1 MPSNAN
7 NHILKN
13 VSGFPEFTPEAQI
26 LFNQVVEKIRDAYE
40 GCGAIPIETS
50 AVERTSH
57 ILAKGGN
64 DKEIY
69 GLNRLQ
75 DDSDSAAK
83 DYALHF
89 DLTLPLARY
98 VAQNGH
104 RLVFPFKRYQIQP
117 VWRGE
122 RAQNKRYRQF
132 YQCDIDVIGDGQLSL
147 LYDAEIPS
155 VIYQIFSSLEIGDF
169 VIRMNNRKVLKGI
182 LNHFGIRGDDTEME
196 AINII
201 DDLEKTGIEDVT
213 KRLTDIGADPEA
225 LTSITD
231 FFSTTGS
238 VKDVL
243 NKLQQFDYGEGFTE
257 GITEFSTVCEAISA
271 FGVPESAFKIDLT
284 IARGLDYY
292 TGTVYET
299 QLLSNPS
306 IGSICSG
313 GRYENLAENFSKKR
327 YPGVG
332 ISIGLSRLLGELIE
346 KQVLSV
352 GPQSIAPVLVTV
364 LDQSNMK
371 QYLEITAK
379 LRDAG
384 IKTEI
389 YLEPK
394 KLKNQLAHAN
404 KKGIKIALIAGDT
417 EFDKGEILVKDLV
430 QQTQESV
437 AEDKLIAYIQ
447 SLLAI

>member
-1 MPSNAN
+1 MASNAT
-7 NHILKN
+7 NHVLKN
-13 VSGFPEFTPEAQI
+13 VSGFPEFSPEAQI
-26 LFNQVVEKIRDAYE
+26 LFNQVVEKVRTAYE
-40 GCGAIPIETS
+40 SCGAVPIETS
-50 AVERTSH
+50 AVERTQH

-69 GLNRLQ
+69 GLHRLQ
-75 DDSDSAAK
+75 DTDNSAK

-98 VAQNGH
+98 VAQNAH

-147 LYDAEIPS
+147 LYDAEIPA
-155 VIYQIFSSLEIGDF
+155 VIYQIFNSLQIGEF
-169 VIRMNNRKVLKGI
+169 IIRINNRKVLKGI
-182 LNHFGIRGDDTEME
+182 LNHFGIEGDTAQMD

-201 DDLEKTGIEDVT
+201 DDLEKTGIDDVKT
-213 KRLTDIGADPEA
+213 RLIQAGAAPEA
-225 LTSITD
+225 LSGITD
-231 FFSTTGS
+231 FFGIDGAVT
-238 VKDVL
+238 DVL
-243 NKLQQFDYGEGFTE
+243 QQLKDLDYGELFAE
-257 GITEFSTVCEAISA
+257 GVQELDTVCSAITA
-271 FGVPESAFKIDLT
+271 FGVPADVFKIDLK

-299 QLLSNPS
+299 QLVANPS

-313 GRYENLAENFSKKR
+313 GRYENLAQNFSKKC

-346 KQVLSV
+346 KQVLTV

-364 LDQSNMK
+364 LDPAQMPH
-371 QYLEITAK
+371 YLAITAQ
-379 LRDAG
+379 LRAAG

-404 KKGIKIALIAGDT
+404 KKGMKVALIAGET
-417 EFDKGEILVKDLV
+417 EFASGEVLVKDLE
-430 QQTQESV
+430 QQTQQSV
-437 AEDKLIAYIQ
+437 TRDALVKHIQ
-447 SLLAI
+447 SLLA

>member
-1 MPSNAN
+1 MAAKKNS
-7 NHILKN
+7 HILKN
-13 VSGFPEFTPEAQI
+13 VSGFPEFSPEAQI
-26 LFNQVVEKIRDAYE
+26 LFNQVVNTIREAYE
-40 GCGAIPIETS
+40 ACGAVPIETS
-50 AVERTSH
+50 AIERTEH

-69 GLNRLQ
+69 GLHRLQ
-75 DDSDSAAK
+75 DSEGGSK

-132 YQCDIDVIGDGQLSL
+132 YQCDIDVIGDGKLSL

-155 VIYQIFSSLEIGDF
+155 IIYQIFSALQIGDF
-169 VIRMNNRKVLKGI
+169 IIRINNRKVLKGI
-182 LNHFGIRGDDTEME
+182 LNHFGIKGDDNELA

-201 DDLEKTGIEDVT
+201 DDLEKVGLDDVSQ
-213 KRLTDIGADPEA
+213 RLAAMGADSAA
-225 LTSITD
+225 LAGIVE
-231 FFSTTGS
+231 FFDLDGSTQ
-238 VKDVL
+238 DVL
-243 NKLQQFDYGEGFTE
+243 NKLQSLDYGELFKE
-257 GITEFSTVCEAISA
+257 GVAELTTVCSAIA
-271 FGVPESAFKIDLT
+271 DFGVPEQVFKIDLK

-299 QLLSNPS
+299 QLVANPS

-313 GRYENLAENFSKKR
+313 GRYENLAENFSKR
-327 YPGVG
+327 AYPGVG
-332 ISIGLSRLLGELIE
+332 ISIGLSRLFGELIE
-346 KQVLSV
+346 KQILNV

-364 LDQSNMK
+364 LDQSCMPR
-371 QYLEITAK
+371 YLEITAQ
-379 LRDAG
+379 LREAG

-394 KLKNQLAHAN
+394 KLKNQLAHAD
-404 KKGIKIALIAGDT
+404 KKGIKVALIAGET
-417 EFDKGEILVKDLV
+417 EFDKDEVQVKDLIN
-430 QQTQESV
+430 QTQESV
-437 AEDKLIAYIQ
+437 AADQLVPYIKA
-447 SLLAI
+447 LLAA

>member
-1 MPSNAN
+1 MS
-7 NHILKN
+7 
-13 VSGFPEFTPEAQI
+13 
-26 LFNQVVEKIRDAYE
+26 
-40 GCGAIPIETS
+40 
-50 AVERTSH
+50 
-57 ILAKGGN
+57 KGGN

-69 GLNRLQ
+69 GLHRLQ
-75 DDSDSAAK
+75 GDSDSAAK

-155 VIYQIFSSLEIGDF
+155 IIYQIFSSLEIGDF
-169 VIRMNNRKVLKGI
+169 VIRINNRKVLKGI
-182 LNHFGIRGDDTEME
+182 LNHFGIQGDDAELE

-213 KRLTDIGADPEA
+213 RRLNEMGAAPEA
-225 LTSITD
+225 LKGITY
-231 FFSTTGS
+231 FFDIAGT
-238 VKDVL
+238 VNEVL
-243 NKLQQFDYGEGFTE
+243 DQLKQLEYGAGFTE
-257 GITEFSTVCEAISA
+257 GVTELSTVCDAISA
-271 FGVPESAFKIDLT
+271 FGVPESAFKIDLK

-346 KQVLSV
+346 KQILHV
-352 GPQSIAPVLVTV
+352 GAQSIAPVLVTV
-364 LDQSNMK
+364 QDQSYM
-371 QYLEITAK
+371 QRYLEITAK
-379 LRDAG
+379 LRAAG

-394 KLKNQLAHAN
+394 KLKKQLAHAD
-404 KKGIKIALIAGDT
+404 KKGMKVAIIAGET
-417 EFDKGEILVKDLV
+417 EFNNGEIQVKNLR
-430 QQTQESV
+430 QQTQQNVKEEELASH
-437 AEDKLIAYIQ
+437 IQ

>member
-1 MPSNAN
+1 MPASADK
-7 NHILKN
+7 HILKN
-13 VSGFPEFTPEAQI
+13 ISGFPEFSPEAQI
-26 LFNQVVEKIRDAYE
+26 LFNQVIAKIREAYE

-69 GLNRLQ
+69 GLHRLQ
-75 DDSDSAAK
+75 DASDSAAK

-132 YQCDIDVIGDGQLSL
+132 YQCDVDVIGDGQLSL
-147 LYDAEIPS
+147 LYDAEIPA
-155 VIYQIFSSLEIGDF
+155 VIYQIFSSLEIGAF
-169 VIRMNNRKVLKGI
+169 VIRINNRKVLKGI
-182 LNHFGIRGDDTEME
+182 LNHFGIQGDAAELE
-196 AINII
+196 ALNII
-201 DDLEKTGIEDVT
+201 DDLEKTGLEDVT
-213 KRLTDIGADPEA
+213 QRLTALGADPKA
-225 LTSITD
+225 LSAITG
-231 FFSTTGS
+231 FFSINGP
-238 VKDVL
+238 VNAIL
-243 NKLQQFDYGEGFTE
+243 NELQALDYGETFSQGVTE
-257 GITEFSTVCEAISA
+257 LTTVCTAITA
-271 FGVPESAFKIDLT
+271 FGVPATAFKIDLS

-313 GRYENLAENFSKKR
+313 GRYDNLAENFSKKR

-346 KQVLSV
+346 KQILTV

-364 LDQSNMK
+364 IDQSKMTH
-371 QYLEITAK
+371 YLALTAQ
-379 LRDAG
+379 LRTAG

-404 KKGIKIALIAGDT
+404 KKGIKIALIAGET
-417 EFDKGEILVKDLV
+417 EFEHDEILVKDLR
-430 QQTQESV
+430 QQTQQSIPTG
-437 AEDKLIAYIQ
+437 KLVPYIQ

>member
-1 MPSNAN
+1 MPAKADD
-7 NHILKN
+7 HILKN

-26 LFNQVVEKIRDAYE
+26 LFNQVIEKIRNAYE
-40 GCGAIPIETS
+40 GCGAVPIETS
-50 AVERTSH
+50 AVERISH
-57 ILAKGGN
+57 ILSKGGN

-69 GLNRLQ
+69 GLHRLQ
-75 DDSDSAAK
+75 GDSDSAAK

-147 LYDAEIPS
+147 LYDAEIPGI
-155 VIYQIFSSLEIGDF
+155 IYQIFSSLEIGDF
-169 VIRMNNRKVLKGI
+169 VIRINNRKVLKGI
-182 LNHFGIRGDDTEME
+182 LNHFGIRGDDAELE

-213 KRLTDIGADPEA
+213 KRLNEMGAAAEA
-225 LTSITD
+225 LQGITR
-231 FFSTTGS
+231 FFSTEGS
-238 VKDVL
+238 VHEVL
-243 NKLQQFDYGEGFTE
+243 TQLEQLDYGTAFTE
-257 GITEFSTVCEAISA
+257 GVTELKTVCDAISA
-271 FGVPESAFKIDLT
+271 FGVPESAFKIDLK

-299 QLLSNPS
+299 QLISNPS

-346 KQVLSV
+346 KQILNV
-352 GPQSIAPVLVTV
+352 GAQSIAPVLVTV
-364 LDQSNMK
+364 QDQSYM
-371 QYLEITAK
+371 QRYLEITAK
-379 LRDAG
+379 LRAAG

-394 KLKNQLAHAN
+394 KLKKQLAHAD
-404 KKGIKIALIAGDT
+404 KKGMKIALIAGET
-417 EFDKGEILVKDLV
+417 EFANGEVQVKDLQ
-430 QQTQESV
+430 QQTQQNIKEEALASH
-437 AEDKLIAYIQ
+437 IQ